1 MALSG
6 KSVSLRFG
14 VVGSPQGLLRRGSHR
29 SGRAELPHPAPQ
41 VKLSLGDGRHPV
53 THPASYRSARC
64 ASSSCFVEMVCGLS
78 VPAICPS
85 SSTLTRSSPSLHR
98 LRLGSVRLL
107 PQYYEKTPTSLASSA
122 HLAVP
127 RTADRVL
134 RFAPIDATRYL
145 VGQGVYGTLPQRY
158 SSAESERPPRFLD
171 NPRVNHAVLLDSA
184 E

>member
-1 MALSG
+1 MPGAAGNRKIPMNFLVIVIRSCRVAPA
-6 KSVSLRFG
+6 SARW
-14 VVGSPQGLLRRGSHR
+14 GSHR

-41 VKLSLGDGRHPV
+41 VKLSLGNGSHSV

-64 ASSSCFVEMVCGLS
+64 ASSSCFVEMVGGLS

-127 RTADRVL
+127 RTADRVPW
-134 RFAPIDATRYL
+134 FAPSDAARYL
-145 VGQGVYGTLPQRY
+145 VDQGIC
-158 SSAESERPPRFLD
+158 
-171 NPRVNHAVLLDSA
+171 
-184 E
+184 

>member
-1 MALSG
+1 
-6 KSVSLRFG
+6 
-14 VVGSPQGLLRRGSHR
+14 
-29 SGRAELPHPAPQ
+29 
-41 VKLSLGDGRHPV
+41 
-53 THPASYRSARC
+53 
-64 ASSSCFVEMVCGLS
+64 MVCELS
-78 VPAICPS
+78 VPAICPF
-85 SSTLTRSSPSLHR
+85 SSTLTRSSPSLRR

-134 RFAPIDATRYL
+134 TFAPSDAARYL
-145 VGQGVYGTLPQRY
+145 VGQGVFGTLPQLY
-158 SSAESERPPRFLD
+158 LSAESERPPRFLD